1 MLLFGLPGVTH
12 QQFGGF
18 RLMPQAI
25 AWCHVGVSLLL
36 VLLKSCIDFLISRV
50 FHLFSAALLKF
61 CMCAVCFYFLLAFD
75 IMSFLGCS
83 DDLTLMVWDT
93 SADCVS
99 TSADGVAPWF
109 DLSLLA

>member
-36 VLLKSCIDFLISRV
+36 FLLKSCIDFLISRV
-50 FHLFSAALLKF
+50 FRLFSAALLKF
-61 CMCAVCFYFLLAFD
+61 CMCTVCFFFFAC
-75 IMSFLGCS
+75 I
-83 DDLTLMVWDT
+83 
-93 SADCVS
+93 
-99 TSADGVAPWF
+99 
-109 DLSLLA
+109 

>member
-1 MLLFGLPGVTH
+1 VLFA
-12 QQFGGF
+12 FF
-18 RLMPQAI
+18 
-25 AWCHVGVSLLL
+25 
-36 VLLKSCIDFLISRV
+36 
-50 FHLFSAALLKF
+50 
-61 CMCAVCFYFLLAFD
+61 FLLAFD

>member
-1 MLLFGLPGVTH
+1 M
-12 QQFGGF
+12 
-18 RLMPQAI
+18 
-25 AWCHVGVSLLL
+25 VS
-36 VLLKSCIDFLISRV
+36 
-50 FHLFSAALLKF
+50 
-61 CMCAVCFYFLLAFD
+61 
-75 IMSFLGCS
+75 CS